1 MSGVTERE
9 YRGCS
14 ERACAS
20 GSRATDG
27 RDVGVDRAPL
37 ELVQRQRQQQ
47 VDPPAEQQERIPERR
62 PLPGLVAL
70 YLSGIRH
77 APVGDQ
83 WLSWKDRARLL
94 RSIAHGDHVVPGLA
108 LQAIERARRMAG
120 PGDAVRTQRLDCVG
134 VHLRGWLGAGALSL
148 EPPLPLPVEQSL
160 RHLATGG
167 IPSAQKQHPEAT
179 RPVHAGLR
187 AQMNAPMILPAT

>member
-70 YLSGIRH
+70 HLSGIRH

-120 PGDAVRTQRLDCVG
+120 PGMPCARSVSIAWGFTCAA
-134 VHLRGWLGAGALSL
+134 GWEPALSAWNRPFPFQL
-148 EPPLPLPVEQSL
+148 SRASAIWL
-160 RHLATGG
+160 RA
-167 IPSAQKQHPEAT
+167 EF
-179 RPVHAGLR
+179 PVHRNSTRKRRGPFTR
-187 AQMNAPMILPAT
+187 ACGRG